1 MTSDGT
7 RKPTV
12 ADVDPN
18 VLAVNSMSDQQRTH
32 GNQDETERVV
42 LGDGSTATVDD
53 TETSVEANDTPS

>member
-1 MTSDGT
+1 MTSDGP

>member
-7 RKPTV
+7 HKPTI

-42 LGDGSTATVDD
+42 LGDGSTAQVDD
-53 TETSVEANDTPS
+53 TERSVEPNDTP

>member
-7 RKPTV
+7 RKPTI

-32 GNQDETERVV
+32 GDQDETERVV
-42 LGDGSTATVDD
+42 LGDGSTAQVDD
-53 TETSVEANDTPS
+53 TEQSVEPNDTP

>member
-42 LGDGSTATVDD
+42 LGDGSTASVDD
-53 TETSVEANDTPS
+53 TGRSVDPDDAP

>member
-7 RKPTV
+7 RKPTI

-42 LGDGSTATVDD
+42 LGDGSTAQVDD
-53 TETSVEANDTPS
+53 TQPSVQPDDTP

>member
-7 RKPTV
+7 RKPTI

-42 LGDGSTATVDD
+42 LGDGSTAQVADTEQSVEPDD
-53 TETSVEANDTPS
+53 TP

>member
-7 RKPTV
+7 RRPTI

-42 LGDGSTATVDD
+42 LGDGSTAQVGDTQQSMEPDD
-53 TETSVEANDTPS
+53 TP